1 MNLTRDAGITP
12 SAAPRPPPGAG
23 YNMRP
28 TSLLYDKPPTY
39 PLADLPGTLT
49 LDNITY
55 NTDNVTNIPST
66 LPAYLTRNLHL
77 QPSHPLSATRQT
89 IESLFPA
96 SLYETYNTLS
106 PVVTVAQNFDCLG
119 FPADHVGRSTSDT
132 YYVNKHTVLRTHT
145 SAHQAE
151 KFRVLDAVGKPGY
164 LITADVYRRDAIDR
178 SHYPVF
184 HQMEGARV
192 FSRGGGGDVA
202 AEVMAEVER
211 MAAPGVEVVESCAVY
226 EDGNPVQVAK
236 GHTAAEAEAVAQ
248 HLQRQLEL
256 VVSRV
261 FGEAASAT
269 STVPSLA
276 AQEKLKVRWVSAY
289 FPFTSPS
296 YELEVF
302 WNNEWL
308 EVLGCGVVRQDLL
321 DYAGHSDKIGWAFG
335 LGLERIAMLMYGI
348 PDIRLFWS
356 RDERFARQFADGVVR
371 RYEPFSRY
379 PQCYKDV
386 TFWVPD
392 AFHENDFM
400 ELVRGI
406 GGDLVEDVKLIDE
419 FTHPK
424 TGRKSMCY
432 RINYCSLERTLT
444 NKEADILQEE
454 VRAALTE
461 KLHVE
466 LR

>member
-1 MNLTRDAGITP
+1 MPASRYL
-12 SAAPRPPPGAG
+12 
-23 YNMRP
+23 
-28 TSLLYDKPPTY
+28 
-39 PLADLPGTLT
+39 LT
-49 LDNITY
+49 LSRRLAQGSKRAPCRHFTTTSQLRKRLPELPNTITLNNITY
-55 NTDNVTNIPST
+55 NTDSTTNIPAT

-77 QPSHPLSATRQT
+77 HPSHPLSTTRST

-96 SLYETYNTLS
+96 AEYETYNTLS

-119 FPADHVGRSTSDT
+119 FPADHVGRSRSDT
-132 YYVNKHTVLRTHT
+132 YYVNTHTVLRTHT

-151 KFRVLDAVGKPGY
+151 KFRLLDAVGKPGY

-192 FSRGGGGDVA
+192 FSRRDNTNIA
-202 AEVMAEVER
+202 ASVMDEVQR
-211 MAAPGVEVVESCAVY
+211 MAVPDVDVVEACPIY
-226 EDGNPVQVAK
+226 DDGNPVQTSK
-236 GHTAAEAEAVAQ
+236 GHTAAEADAVAQ

-261 FGEAASAT
+261 FGNT
-269 STVPSLA
+269 SN
-276 AQEKLKVRWVSAY
+276 QNEKLKVRWVSAY

-356 RDERFARQFADGVVR
+356 RDERFSRQFADGVVR

-386 TFWVPD
+386 AFWVPD

-432 RINYCSLERTLT
+432 RINYCSLDRTLT
-444 NKEADILQEE
+444 NMEIDELQEKL
-454 VRAALTE
+454 RAALPE
-461 KLHVE
+461 KLQVE
-466 LR
+466 LRVR

>member
-1 MNLTRDAGITP
+1 MPASRHLLLLGRRLAQAPKRTP
-12 SAAPRPPPGAG
+12 YRHFTT
-23 YNMRP
+23 
-28 TSLLYDKPPTY
+28 TSQLKKR
-39 PLADLPGTLT
+39 LADLPNTITLN
-49 LDNITY
+49 NITY
-55 NTDNVTNIPST
+55 NTDSLTNIPAT
-66 LPAYLTRNLHL
+66 LPSYLTRNLHL
-77 QPSHPLSATRQT
+77 QPSHPLSTTRQT
-89 IESLFPA
+89 IESLFSSA
-96 SLYETYNTLS
+96 LYETYNTLS
-106 PVVTVAQNFDCLG
+106 PIVTVAQNFDCLG
-119 FPADHVGRSTSDT
+119 FPADHPGRSRSDT
-132 YYVNKHTVLRTHT
+132 YYVNQHTVLRTHT

-151 KFRVLDAVGKPGY
+151 KFRLLDTVGKPGY

-192 FSRGGGGDVA
+192 FSRGADA
-202 AEVMAEVER
+202 DIASTVMAEVRGMTVPE
-211 MAAPGVEVVESCAVY
+211 VEVVESCPVY
-226 EDGNPVQVAK
+226 EDGNPVQSAK
-236 GHTAAEAEAVAQ
+236 GHTAAEAEAVAR

-261 FGEAASAT
+261 FGEAAGSA
-269 STVPSLA
+269 SA
-276 AQEKLKVRWVSAY
+276 KEKLKVRWVSAY

-379 PQCYKDV
+379 PHCYKDV
-386 TFWVPD
+386 AFWVPGT
-392 AFHENDFM
+392 FHENDFM
-400 ELVRGI
+400 ELVRGV

-432 RINYCSLERTLT
+432 RINYCSLDRTLT
-444 NKEADILQEE
+444 NEEVDSLQEK
-454 VRAALTE
+454 VRAALPE